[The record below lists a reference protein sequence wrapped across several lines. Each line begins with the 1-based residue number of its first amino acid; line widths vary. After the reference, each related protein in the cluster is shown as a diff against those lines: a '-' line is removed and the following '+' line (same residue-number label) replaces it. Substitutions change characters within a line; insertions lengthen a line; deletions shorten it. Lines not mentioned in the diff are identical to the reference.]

1 MGLRYVRYEFH
12 YNFRETSSVVISR
25 RTKDCFGTSHLF
37 RGPCIVFRGFRR
49 GDQPLPAYRTY
60 CWDHR
65 KLNTEYLLFTEG
77 RGGLTILQ
85 SKQKGTEIKKLQYFN
100 VEPTDKSS
108 PSAPTS
114 STGHQ
119 IWPFSDLV
127 SYYESMIDSYIPLP
141 FPFFLG
147 CNSDYILFSKELH
160 LRRWRMDAGHGE

>member
-37 RGPCIVFRGFRR
+37 RGPCIVLRGFRR

-85 SKQKGTEIKKLQYFN
+85 SKQKETEIKNCNISTWNQLIKVLHRRPHPLQATKF
-100 VEPTDKSS
+100 
-108 PSAPTS
+108 
-114 STGHQ
+114 GH
-119 IWPFSDLV
+119 LV
-127 SYYESMIDSYIPLP
+127 
-141 FPFFLG
+141 
-147 CNSDYILFSKELH
+147 ILFLIMKVWSTVIFLFLFLFSRVQFRLYFVFKGVALAKMEDG
-160 LRRWRMDAGHGE
+160 RWPW